1 MQLKYDKEVDAIHII
16 FKRTTVTTK
25 QLSEDLA
32 VDYDAAGKI
41 VGIEILD
48 ASENFDSRNLQSIV
62 KNKILSKSTIPVSR
76 KKRI

>member
-1 MQLKYDKEVDAIHII
+1 M
-16 FKRTTVTTK
+16 TTK